1 MCFDFQITITT
12 IIHGRGL
19 GSTLSMEVMPYNYVI
34 MNQTSETAL
43 HPVLKLGEQEC
54 KAS

>member
-1 MCFDFQITITT
+1 MEENKI
-12 IIHGRGL
+12 L
-19 GSTLSMEVMPYNYVI
+19 GSTLSMEVMPYMYNVI
-34 MNQTSETAL
+34 MSQTSETAL